1 VNRFN
6 LIITTVKHLIS
17 RHFLILLLLSS
28 CSFNSSEDELAP
40 PDNGRQRSD
49 TLATDGQGQ
58 DLSADE
64 LRSLNTTGDMISDY
78 EKLQMGLNPFIA
90 EVPDLRIRFLQN
102 FKITIFWE
110 FRSKETNEIVR
121 SGETV
126 LFDTQVG
133 RGDPS
138 FQYRVGSILA
148 RDKAHQEAAR
158 VGRFN
163 THTWAELQ
171 EHDLTW
177 VKYPEIDS
185 GEFLKT
191 LLEKSALF
199 DSNEIR
205 NETYHISNIQIELE
219 NTARLNRSPIYR
231 SVKDLE
237 LSFYYYSNSR
247 EAWELIEAVKVE
259 RNFLSEQTETFKV
272 LIDNA
277 PIELIRDNFLTK
289 GEFIVSEVKN
299 FSLPDKDG
307 VEFKTLMNSI
317 KNKST
322 QVIIDTPLN
331 VDRYF
336 VASRSGKSRADNILT
351 QIMDKNFRVE
361 NDQLTKLGQFENN
374 LRDYTYLEEVKLEDK
389 KGRWFV
395 FTDQISRHYLDHE
408 FSPSDTI
415 ILSYLTGRDLAKQS
429 QEKVHSL
436 RHRITGGDDYEI
448 YPLGNI
454 SRNSTV
460 SLQFRPYRRYGKN
473 VKTFS
478 DQIHSAGGSCGRN
491 CTAPQFTCKF
501 DVAIIENRSEPFTF
515 ERDFKGELEDI
526 GLIINDSEF
535 KLTDLI
541 KKNKVSTRWL
551 EDHLHLTINDLTQ
564 IQDFHEAEEN
574 VLFLTLKTQNKS
586 TFNGLKL
593 TSMTGADR
601 YYCPLH
607 ISNIAGHNKW
617 PISVESNGFSE
628 WASTV
633 RWDLIQRGE
642 KIHYKQPFSISV
654 SSIIKNYHN

>member
-6 LIITTVKHLIS
+6 LITITVKHLIS
-17 RHFLILLLLSS
+17 RNFLIVLLLSS
-28 CSFNSSEDELAP
+28 CSFNSSEDEQALP
-40 PDNGRQRSD
+40 ENGSQRSD
-49 TLATDGQGQ
+49 TLTTDGQNH
-58 DLSADE
+58 DLSVDQLKE
-64 LRSLNTTGDMISDY
+64 LNTTGDLISDY
-78 EKLQMGLNPFIA
+78 DKLQMGLNPFIA

-133 RGDPS
+133 RGDPN

-191 LLEKSALF
+191 LLEKSVLF

-237 LSFYYYSNSR
+237 LSFYYYSYSR
-247 EAWELIEAVKVE
+247 EAWELIETAKID
-259 RNFLSEQTETFKV
+259 RSFLTEQTETFKV
-272 LIDNA
+272 VIDNA
-277 PIELIRDNFLTK
+277 PIELIKDNFLTK

-307 VEFKTLMNSI
+307 VEFKTLMASI

-395 FTDQISRHYLDHE
+395 FTDRISRHYLDHE

-436 RHRITGGDDYEI
+436 RNRITGGDDYEI

-460 SLQFRPYRRYGKN
+460 SLQLRPYRRYGKN
-473 VKTFS
+473 IKTFS
-478 DQIHSAGGSCGRN
+478 DQIQSAGGSCGRN

-501 DVAIIENRSEPFTF
+501 DVAIIENRNEPFTF
-515 ERDFKGELEDI
+515 ERDFKGELENI
-526 GLIINDSEF
+526 GLIINDSKF

-574 VLFLTLKTQNKS
+574 VLYLTLKTQNKS

-617 PISVESNGFSE
+617 PISVESTQFNE

-633 RWDLIQRGE
+633 RWNLIQRGE
-642 KIHYKQPFSISV
+642 KVQYKQSFSISV

>member
-1 VNRFN
+1 MK
-6 LIITTVKHLIS
+6 LI
-17 RHFLILLLLSS
+17 FLTIALLVSS
-28 CSFNSSEDELAP
+28 CSFNSSEDEHAQP
-40 PDNGRQRSD
+40 ENGRQQSD
-49 TLATDGQGQ
+49 QLRTDGRGQ

-90 EVPDLRIRFLQN
+90 EVPDLRVRFLQN
-102 FKITIFWE
+102 FKITFFWE
-110 FRSKETNEIVR
+110 FRSKETNEVVR

-133 RGDPS
+133 RSDPS

-163 THTWAELQ
+163 THTWADLQ

-177 VKYPEIDS
+177 VKYPEIDA
-185 GEFLKT
+185 GEYLKT

-199 DSNEIR
+199 ENNDIR
-205 NETYHISNIQIELE
+205 HETYHISNIQIELE

-237 LSFYYYSNSR
+237 LGFYYYSYSR
-247 EAWELIEAVKVE
+247 ESWELIESVKVE

-277 PIELIRDNFLTK
+277 PIELIQDNFLTK

-307 VEFKTLMNSI
+307 VDFKTLMNSI

-336 VASRSGKSRADNILT
+336 VATRSGKSRADNILN

-361 NDQLTKLGQFENN
+361 NDQLTKLGQFESN

-395 FTDQISRHYLDHE
+395 FTDRISRHYLDHE
-408 FSPSDTI
+408 FGPSDTI

-460 SLQFRPYRRYGKN
+460 SLQLRPYRRYGKN
-473 VKTFS
+473 VKSFS
-478 DQIHSAGGSCGRN
+478 DQIHSPGGSCGRN
-491 CTAPQFTCKF
+491 CISPQFTCKF
-501 DVAIIENRSEPFTF
+501 DVAIVENRSEPFTF
-515 ERDFKGELEDI
+515 ERDFKGELRDI

-541 KKNKVSTRWL
+541 KENKVSTRWL
-551 EDHLHLTINDLTQ
+551 GDHLHLTINDLTK

-574 VLFLTLKTQNKS
+574 VLFLSLKTRNKS
-586 TFNGLKL
+586 TFNGVKL
-593 TSMTGADR
+593 TSMSGADR

-617 PISVESNGFSE
+617 PISVESTGFNE